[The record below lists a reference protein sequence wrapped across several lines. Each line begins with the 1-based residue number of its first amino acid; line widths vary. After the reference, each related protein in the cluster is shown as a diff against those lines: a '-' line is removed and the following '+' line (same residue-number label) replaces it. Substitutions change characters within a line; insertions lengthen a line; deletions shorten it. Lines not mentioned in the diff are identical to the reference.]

1 MYGRVIF
8 IQGLIWLGYYMIIYF
23 SPHDH
28 VDYKIVLFLVFLYLN
43 WTVSF
48 QLLKREK
55 ELLIL
60 LFITTSGSFI
70 MDILLIAIG

>member
-1 MYGRVIF
+1 MYGRVVF
-8 IQGLIWLGYYMIIYF
+8 IQVLIWFGYYIIIHF

-48 QLLKREK
+48 QLLKRVK
-55 ELLIL
+55 VLFVL
-60 LFITTSGSFI
+60 LFITTSMSFI
-70 MDILLIAIG
+70 MDILFIVI